1 MRSVYA
7 RKSKKS
13 KITTENINPFK
24 NEKLLEDEDKVF
36 LHMFTKYTLKLI
48 LGRFS
53 TSGESLI

>member
-24 NEKLLEDEDKVF
+24 NEKLSEDEDKVF
-36 LHMFTKYTLKLI
+36 LHMFTKYTLI
-48 LGRFS
+48 
-53 TSGESLI
+53 IMVQ

>member
-7 RKSKKS
+7 RKRKKS

-36 LHMFTKYTLKLI
+36 LHMFTKYTLI
-48 LGRFS
+48 IMVRR
-53 TSGESLI
+53 I